1 MSTGECYWYIGASL
15 RPWESA
21 VAGALAR
28 ALLKEGVPLRCF
40 SGGGG
45 ENLGI
50 PELLSWNSL
59 TLLERSVLV
68 GTRGSLWHLWGTPP
82 FWWKFL
88 RIRAR
93 TVHTR
98 FDGACEWKGHPTRL
112 AASLCSG
119 GETYIPP
126 TFDVKV
132 HWIEDG
138 SAPEKEDPA
147 PLFLLPGGT
156 REEWKIFGNAA
167 EEFSG
172 TLSDPEENGGGG
184 KLPSAGNAFLVLP
197 RPGLSSALLAAHGA
211 LMGIP
216 AAGAPSALLDEI
228 LGKEGYIRLSSWKDR
243 EDVLSALRLLVGDEG
258 RNASASARRYGT
270 EQFPPSKGSGKLLSL
285 YRALSEKGE

>member
-28 ALLKEGVPLRCF
+28 GLLKEGFPLRCF
-40 SGGGG
+40 SGEGG

-50 PELLSWNSL
+50 PDLLSWNSL
-59 TLLERSVLV
+59 TLLERSVLI
-68 GTRGSLWHLWGTPP
+68 GARGNLWHLWGNPP

-88 RIRAR
+88 RVRAR

-98 FDGACEWKGHPTRL
+98 FDGVCEWKGHPTRL
-112 AASLCSG
+112 ASSLCSA

-132 HWIEDG
+132 HWIEDET
-138 SAPEKEDPA
+138 AAEKEDLS
-147 PLFLLPGGT
+147 PLFLLHRGT
-156 REEWKIFGNAA
+156 REDWKLFGNAA

-172 TLSDPEENGGGG
+172 VLRDPEGDSEGG
-184 KLPSAGNAFLVLP
+184 KLPSSGNAFLLLP
-197 RPGLSSALLAAHGA
+197 RPDLSSALLAAHGA

-216 AAGAPSALLDEI
+216 AAASPSLLLDEI
-228 LGKEGYIRLSSWKDR
+228 LGKEGYIRLPLPKDR
-243 EDVLSALRLLVGDEG
+243 EEVLTSLRVLTGEGG
-258 RNASASARRYGT
+258 RNASAAARRYGT
-270 EQFPPSKGSGKLLSL
+270 EQFPPSRGAGKLLSL
-285 YRALSEKGE
+285 YRTLSGKGE